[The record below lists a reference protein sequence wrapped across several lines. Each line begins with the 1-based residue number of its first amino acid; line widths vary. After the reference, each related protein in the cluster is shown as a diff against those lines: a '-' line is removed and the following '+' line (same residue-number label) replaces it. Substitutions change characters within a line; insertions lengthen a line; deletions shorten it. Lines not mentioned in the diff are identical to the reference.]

1 MRGMRFLLGTL
12 TYLVFFL
19 SGLLLLPAFLVTA
32 LVHRGDPGCRRRG
45 RMMRRFGRLNS
56 ALTPFWRFSVCG
68 DGPADIRER
77 PYVVV
82 ANHESTADP
91 FLLSLLPWDMRWV
104 AKQELFRLPVVGWL
118 MRLGGDIP
126 LRRGE
131 RDSVV
136 QMLSECRR
144 TLESGVP
151 VMLFPEGTRSPD
163 GRLLPFKDGA
173 FGLAIK
179 AGVPVLPLAT
189 AGTRQC
195 RAKGSLGFGFAR
207 AQVRVLAPVDTRGMT
222 LEDLPK
228 LREEVRERIAKAR
241 AELRAD
247 LGLPEPQPDEEPLL
261 ERAGSIGERAWHAN
275 YPPGVGPEAELLP
288 FASLGEMVRSS
299 AARWGEKKACTM
311 VLPNGWEASL
321 SWSEVDRLSGHFAG
335 FLRSRGVGKGDRVA
349 LVLPNCLAYPVC
361 SLGVLKAGAVLVNTN
376 PLYTERELEQQL
388 VDSGARLVVGLGN
401 LRDKVERVLSKTPVE
416 TLVVTAVGDFF
427 PTAMRL
433 AIGAKLRLAR
443 AVPKARTPG
452 IPLMRALRL
461 GAPARPR
468 FEGQEQAVGRDDV
481 ALLQYTGGTTG
492 VSKGAM
498 LTHGN
503 LLANVAQIAQ
513 ITRGSLELGRETV
526 LTVLPLYHVFAFT
539 INHLYAFYAGHH
551 SILVPN
557 PRPLKNL
564 RAALR
569 SHDITWATAVNTL
582 LKGLLAEPWFA
593 SRPPPG
599 LKAVYAG
606 GMEGQ
611 PAVLER
617 WERVTGSLVIEGFGL
632 TEASPLV
639 TFNPSTRAAGGMR
652 RTLAQVNGVGLPLPG
667 TDVRLVD
674 DRGAPVSPGERGEI
688 LVKGPQVM
696 LGYWKRP
703 DETSKVLAG
712 GWLRTGDVG
721 AIDEDGYLRI
731 TDRKKDMIVVSGFKV
746 FPNEV
751 EACIA
756 AHPLVAEVA
765 VLGVPDDRTG
775 EAVRA
780 FIVPKAAGLTSEE
793 VLVHCRQA
801 LTHYKIPRGVC
812 FVTEMPKSAVG
823 KVLRRELRS
832 QLEAS
837 SA

>member
-1 MRGMRFLLGTL
+1 MRGMFRFLLGAF
-12 TYLVFFL
+12 TYLVFFG
-19 SGLLLLPAFLVTA
+19 SALLLLPAFLATA
-32 LVHRGDPGCRRRG
+32 LVHRADAGCRMRG
-45 RMMRRFGRLNS
+45 RMLRRFGRLIS
-56 ALTPFWRFSVCG
+56 AVTPFWRFSVRG
-68 DGPADIRER
+68 DGPADIRQR

-82 ANHESTADP
+82 ANHESIADP
-91 FLLSLLPWDMRWV
+91 FLISLLPWDMRWV
-104 AKQELFRLPVVGWL
+104 AKQELFRMPLVGWL

-136 QMLSECRR
+136 QMLAECRR
-144 TLESGVP
+144 TLASGVP

-173 FGLAIK
+173 FQLAIE
-179 AGVPVLPLAT
+179 AGVPVLPLAI

-195 RAKGSLGFGFAR
+195 RAKGSLGFEFAR
-207 AQVRVLAPVDTRGMT
+207 AQVRVLEPIDTSGMT
-222 LEDLPK
+222 PDDLPR
-228 LREEVRERIAKAR
+228 LREEARERIACASKALR
-241 AELRAD
+241 AELGVPEPEPAE
-247 LGLPEPQPDEEPLL
+247 GPLPE
-261 ERAGSIGERAWHAN
+261 RGSSIGERPWHAH
-275 YPPGVGPEAELLP
+275 YPPGVAADAEMLP
-288 FASLGEMVRSS
+288 FASIGEMARSA
-299 AARWGEKKACTM
+299 AARWGDRTACTM

-321 SWSEVDRLSGHFAG
+321 TWREVDRLSEHFAG

-376 PLYTERELEQQL
+376 PLYTERELEAQL
-388 VDSGARLVVGLGN
+388 VDSGARLVVVLGN
-401 LRDKVERVLSKTPVE
+401 LRDKVERVLPRTSVE

-433 AIGAKLRLAR
+433 AIAAKLRLAR
-443 AVPKARTPG
+443 AVPKARAPG
-452 IPLMRALRL
+452 VPLARALRL
-461 GAPARPR
+461 GAAHLSDGPEP
-468 FEGQEQAVGRDDV
+468 AVGRDDV

-503 LLANVAQIAQ
+503 LLANAAQIAQ
-513 ITRGSLELGRETV
+513 ITRGSLEFGRETV

-539 INHLYAFYAGHH
+539 INHLYAFYTGHH

-557 PRPLKNL
+557 PRPLRNL

-569 SHDITWATAVNTL
+569 RHEVTWATAVNTL
-582 LKGLLAEPWFA
+582 LKGLLAEPWFV
-593 SRPPPG
+593 SRPPRG

-606 GMEGQ
+606 GMEVQ
-611 PAVLER
+611 PAVFER
-617 WERVTGSLVIEGFGL
+617 WERETGSLVIEGFGL

-639 TFNPSTRAAGGMR
+639 TFNPSTRDGKGMR
-652 RTLAQVNGVGLPLPG
+652 RTLAKVNGVGLPLPG
-667 TDVRLVD
+667 TDLRLMD
-674 DRGAPVSPGERGEI
+674 ERGEPVAPGERGEI

-703 DETSKVLAG
+703 DETSTVLAD

-721 AIDEDGYLRI
+721 ALDEDGYLRI

-765 VLGVPDDRTG
+765 VLGVPDERTG

-780 FIVPKAAGLTSEE
+780 FVVPKSAGLTAED
-793 VLVHCRQA
+793 VLVHCRRL
-801 LTHYKIPRGVC
+801 LTHYKIPRAVS
-812 FVTEMPKSAVG
+812 FVAEVPKSAVG

-832 QLEAS
+832 QLEAG